1 MNREI
6 MSYFNLNQNPFDKE
20 IKTENLHLLPS
31 IEKYLKSLELLIE
44 TKGIGVMTGK
54 SGTGKSC
61 IIRLLKN
68 KLNAGLYKV
77 LYLCHSSTTL
87 LEFYSHVCALFGLET
102 KTKRG
107 IMFRTIKDHIIAM
120 NKSQRIH
127 PVLIIDEAHLLNND
141 ILQEI
146 RLLTNFEIDSYNA
159 ITILFCGH
167 ENLNMKLG
175 LSILESL
182 ANSITINISV
192 DSLNKEEAFS
202 YVEKRINHCGNS
214 NKIFTNNALTL
225 IHQGSGGIF
234 RIINK
239 IAHASLVK
247 AYLSKS
253 STVEVEHVKASI
265 ER

>member
-1 MNREI
+1 MNKDVL
-6 MSYFNLNQNPFDKE
+6 SYFNLTENPFDKE
-20 IKTENLHLLPS
+20 IKTEKLHLLPS
-31 IEKYLKSLELLIE
+31 VENCLKILELLVE

-61 IIRLLKN
+61 MIRILKN
-68 KLNAGLYKV
+68 KINSGLYKV
-77 LYLCHSSTTL
+77 LYFCHSSITL
-87 LEFYSHVCALFGLET
+87 LEFYSHLCVLFGLET

-107 IMFRTIKDHIIAM
+107 VMFRTIKDHIINL
-120 NKSQRIH
+120 NKSLRIH
-127 PVLIIDEAHLLNND
+127 PILIIDEAHLLSHD

-167 ENLNMKLG
+167 ESFNMKLG

-182 ANSITINISV
+182 ANSITINISI
-192 DSLNKEEAFS
+192 DSLNKEETFS
-202 YVEKRINHCGNS
+202 YIEKRINDCGNS
-214 NKIFTNNALTL
+214 NKIFTNNASTL
-225 IHQGSGGIF
+225 IHQASGGIF
-234 RIINK
+234 RVINK
-239 IAHASLVK
+239 IAYASLVK
-247 AYLSKS
+247 AYFSKS